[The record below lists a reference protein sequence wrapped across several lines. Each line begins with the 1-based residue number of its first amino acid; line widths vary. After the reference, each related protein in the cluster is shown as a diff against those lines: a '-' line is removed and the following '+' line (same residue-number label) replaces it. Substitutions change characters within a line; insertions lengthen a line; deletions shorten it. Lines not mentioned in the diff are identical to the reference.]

1 MPTRK
6 PASKLARSAPR
17 LSARK
22 PAQRRARPRVA
33 HLHVVLDPAMLRQ
46 LEKYAAQLDPRTANL
61 SAAVR
66 ALLRVGL
73 DAASVAPAPLALH
86 A

>member
-1 MPTRK
+1 
-6 PASKLARSAPR
+6 
-17 LSARK
+17 
-22 PAQRRARPRVA
+22 
-33 HLHVVLDPAMLRQ
+33 MLRQ

-73 DAASVAPAPLALH
+73 DAASVAPAPPALH